1 MGLAL
6 FTSTPVLTHS
16 CDCKALN
23 SGRRAANVAPQS
35 ENSCLGGGGGVLL
48 KGKQMLSEFSTTG
61 PAFGLMDPRGDR
73 NHLPFDMPCP
83 LTGLPSSIFKWA
95 AAPTF

>member
-35 ENSCLGGGGGVLL
+35 ENSCLGGGWGGAVERQTDAVRVFHNRACVWVD
-48 KGKQMLSEFSTTG
+48 GSQRRSQ
-61 PAFGLMDPRGDR
+61 
-73 NHLPFDMPCP
+73 
-83 LTGLPSSIFKWA
+83 PSA
-95 AAPTF
+95 L